1 MKIPKHI
8 GVGFLVSFIGSL
20 PLGYLNVVGLAIY
33 ASGFD
38 LLFWYM
44 LGVVSVE
51 AITVFLT
58 LIFAER
64 LAKRQRLMRFIE
76 GFSVLFMFVLAIIF
90 YLGASGDKAH
100 FEAVHVGTMASA
112 YLLGVS
118 LSAVNF
124 LQLPFW
130 TGWNLYLV
138 NKKYV
143 EPTSGNRAAYVVGTA
158 VGTFCGMLAFI
169 FLLARL
175 QEKYFAGGVM
185 YLLALGFAVI
195 GAIQAWK
202 YYRKYHG
209 AKQLPYL

>member
-1 MKIPKHI
+1 MQILKHI

-20 PLGYLNVVGLAIY
+20 PLGYLNVVGLAVY
-33 ASGFD
+33 PSGLD

-44 LGVVSVE
+44 MGVVSIE

-58 LIFAER
+58 LIFAEK

-76 GFSVLFMFVLAIIF
+76 GFSVLFMFVLAVIF
-90 YLGASGDKAH
+90 YLGASGEQEH
-100 FEAVHVGTMASA
+100 FEAVKVGSMASA
-112 YLLGVS
+112 YVLGVS

-143 EPTSGNRAAYVVGTA
+143 EPTPGNRMAYVVGTA

-175 QEKYFAGGVM
+175 QEQYFSGGVM
-185 YLLALGFAVI
+185 YLLAIGFAVI
-195 GAIQAWK
+195 GVIQAWK
-202 YYRKYHG
+202 YYRKYHR